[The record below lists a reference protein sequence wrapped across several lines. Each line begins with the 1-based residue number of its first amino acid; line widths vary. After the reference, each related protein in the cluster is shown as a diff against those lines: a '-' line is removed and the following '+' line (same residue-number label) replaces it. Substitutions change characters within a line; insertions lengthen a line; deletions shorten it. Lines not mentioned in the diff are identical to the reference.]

1 MTVVASGPNLSWID
15 EELRK
20 EKAITDELRALVD
33 KQQVML
39 VDQSQRIIA
48 LEDRLSRLQNQLLR
62 IPEIEQAMQHTRD
75 EIVLMLS
82 EMRQETQ
89 KRETEALRSRQADR
103 EKDVKAIQ
111 EIQAQL
117 ERIGPLE
124 QAMVVRQAEER
135 RLNES
140 LLRLQQELQ
149 ATLKNLGQAEEWRR
163 QLADAIAKNTVD
175 GKQALAD
182 IEALHKAQ
190 QETSLRFLP
199 LQDRLSKAEQAIA
212 ELANVRSEL
221 TAQQEQLME
230 RQRREDRSRA
240 QTLTEW
246 GRRLDGYAHQ
256 IEAWNDQLRF
266 FADQHEKNRR
276 VLRDIQALAQEVSQ
290 QQDRL
295 QQLQQLSEEQLRRE
309 MREVRAEN
317 DRRWAL
323 ELERRE
329 QAAAAQ
335 AARDDAQDTRLTDA
349 EHAQQDQVAA
359 LDLLSQR
366 LAALRGDF
374 EVALTRQQQHQNAT
388 LHALA
393 RHMDDLLKE
402 LHEILG
408 KEA

>member
-1 MTVVASGPNLSWID
+1 MTAVASGPNLSWID

-20 EKAITDELRALVD
+20 DKAIIEELRALVD
-33 KQQVML
+33 KQQVIL

-62 IPEIEQAMQHTRD
+62 VPEIEQAVQHTRD

-82 EMRQETQ
+82 EMRQDVQ

-111 EIQAQL
+111 EIQMQL

-124 QAMVVRQAEER
+124 QAMAVRQAEER
-135 RLNES
+135 RLNEG

-149 ATLKNLGQAEEWRR
+149 ATIKSLGQAEEWRR
-163 QLADAIAKNTVD
+163 QLADAIAKTTVD

-182 IEALHKAQ
+182 IETLQKAQ
-190 QETSLRFLP
+190 QETALRFLP
-199 LQDRLSKAEQAIA
+199 LQDRLAKAEQAVA
-212 ELANVRSEL
+212 DLANMRSEL
-221 TAQQEQLME
+221 TAQQEQMME

-276 VLRDIQALAQEVSQ
+276 VLRDIQTLAQEVSQ

-295 QQLQQLSEEQLRRE
+295 QQLQHLSEEQLRRE
-309 MREVRAEN
+309 MREVRAEG

-329 QAAAAQ
+329 QAIAAQ
-335 AARDDAQDTRLTDA
+335 TARDDAQDLRLTDA
-349 EHAQQDQVAA
+349 EHAQQDQAAA

-366 LAALRGDF
+366 LAVLRKDF
-374 EVALTRQQQHQNAT
+374 KAALTQQQQDQNAT
-388 LHALA
+388 LHTLS
-393 RHMDDLLKE
+393 HHLDDLLKD

-408 KEA
+408 GEA

>member
-1 MTVVASGPNLSWID
+1 MTAVASGPNLSWID

-20 EKAITDELRALVD
+20 DKAIIEELRALVD
-33 KQQVML
+33 KQQVIL

-82 EMRQETQ
+82 EMRQDVQ

-111 EIQAQL
+111 DIQMQL

-124 QAMVVRQAEER
+124 QAMAVRQAEER
-135 RLNES
+135 RLNEG

-149 ATLKNLGQAEEWRR
+149 ATIKSLGQAEEWRR
-163 QLADAIAKNTVD
+163 QLADAIAKTTVD

-182 IEALHKAQ
+182 IETLQKAQ
-190 QETSLRFLP
+190 QETALRFLP
-199 LQDRLSKAEQAIA
+199 LQDRLAKAEQAVA
-212 ELANVRSEL
+212 DLVNMRSEL
-221 TAQQEQLME
+221 TTQQEQMME

-276 VLRDIQALAQEVSQ
+276 VLRDIQTLAQEVSQ

-295 QQLQQLSEEQLRRE
+295 QQLQHLSEEQLRRE
-309 MREVRAEN
+309 MREVRAEG

-329 QAAAAQ
+329 QAIAAQ
-335 AARDDAQDTRLTDA
+335 AARDDAQDLRLTDA
-349 EHAQQDQVAA
+349 EHAQQDQAAA

-366 LAALRGDF
+366 LAVLRKDF
-374 EVALTRQQQHQNAT
+374 EAALTQQQQNQNAT
-388 LHALA
+388 FHTLSHHL
-393 RHMDDLLKE
+393 DDLLKD

-408 KEA
+408 GEA

>member
-20 EKAITDELRALVD
+20 EKAIIEALRTLVD
-33 KQQVML
+33 KQQVLL

-48 LEDRLSRLQNQLLR
+48 LEDRLAKLQNQLLR

-82 EMRQETQ
+82 EMRQEAQ

-111 EIQAQL
+111 DIQAQL

-124 QAMVVRQAEER
+124 QAMAVRQAEER
-135 RLNES
+135 RLNEG

-149 ATLKNLGQAEEWRR
+149 ATVKNLSQAEEWRR
-163 QLADAIAKNTVD
+163 QLGDAIAKTTVD

-182 IEALHKAQ
+182 IETLQKAQ
-190 QETSLRFLP
+190 QETALRFLP
-199 LQDRLSKAEQAIA
+199 LQDRLSKAEQTIA
-212 ELANVRSEL
+212 DLVNMRTEL
-221 TAQQEQLME
+221 TTQQEQMME

-266 FADQHEKNRR
+266 FTDQHEKNRR
-276 VLRDIQALAQEVSQ
+276 VLRDIQTLAQEVSQ

-295 QQLQQLSEEQLRRE
+295 QQLQHLSEEQLRRE

-323 ELERRE
+323 EQERRE
-329 QAAAAQ
+329 QALAAQ
-335 AARDDAQDTRLTDA
+335 AARDDAQETRLTDA
-349 EHAQQDQVAA
+349 EHALQDQAAA
-359 LDLLSQR
+359 LDQLSQR

-374 EVALTRQQQHQNAT
+374 EAALTRQQQHQNAT
-388 LHALA
+388 LHVVA
-393 RHMDDLLKE
+393 RHMDEILKE
-402 LHEILG
+402 LHEMLG
-408 KEA
+408 REG

>member
-1 MTVVASGPNLSWID
+1 MTAVASGPNLSWID

-20 EKAITDELRALVD
+20 DKAIIEELRALVD
-33 KQQVML
+33 KQQVIL

-82 EMRQETQ
+82 EMRQDVQ

-111 EIQAQL
+111 DIQTQL

-124 QAMVVRQAEER
+124 QAMAVRQAEER
-135 RLNES
+135 RLNEG

-149 ATLKNLGQAEEWRR
+149 ATIKSLGQAEEWRR
-163 QLADAIAKNTVD
+163 QLADAIAKTTVD

-182 IEALHKAQ
+182 IETLQKAQ
-190 QETSLRFLP
+190 QETALRFLP
-199 LQDRLSKAEQAIA
+199 LQDRLAKAEQAVA
-212 ELANVRSEL
+212 DLVNMRSEL
-221 TAQQEQLME
+221 TTQQEQMME

-276 VLRDIQALAQEVSQ
+276 VLRDIQTLAQEVSQ

-295 QQLQQLSEEQLRRE
+295 QQLQHLSEEQLRRE
-309 MREVRAEN
+309 MREVRAEG

-323 ELERRE
+323 EMERRE
-329 QAAAAQ
+329 QTIAAQ
-335 AARDDAQDTRLTDA
+335 AARDDAQDLRLTDA
-349 EHAQQDQVAA
+349 EHAQQDQAAA

-366 LAALRGDF
+366 LAVLRKDF
-374 EVALTRQQQHQNAT
+374 EAALTQQQQNQNAT
-388 LHALA
+388 LHTLS
-393 RHMDDLLKE
+393 HHLDDLLKD

-408 KEA
+408 GKA